1 MRDQVLEKGEFPMQ
15 TMTIG
20 ETVTQPWTADSQS
33 PVKSGRTTEL
43 VELMLKDRRRLD
55 LFIRDETHAPELI
68 PRLLAVSLLG
78 FTIFGIAATL
88 IINLG
93 GAQPAWVPRVQWSNG
108 TWASLTLAYV
118 LGLVAAVGVC
128 LPSFYFYGLLA
139 GVKLTMLQAAAHAV
153 KCLAITAVVL
163 VGVLPIYV
171 AGSLGMIVFSAPIEW
186 TRSTIALGLALPFI
200 SGLAGVRS
208 LFIGF
213 AELTFSVPSCQQVS
227 RTLFLRR
234 LTLAWSVCYTTVTPV
249 MIYWL
254 WTRLAG

>member
-1 MRDQVLEKGEFPMQ
+1 MQ

-20 ETVTQPWTADSQS
+20 EPIAQPLAESS
-33 PVKSGRTTEL
+33 PAEDPRAKDL

-55 LFIRDETHAPELI
+55 ALVRDEDHAPDLI
-68 PRLLAVSLLG
+68 PRLLAVALVG

-88 IINLG
+88 IVNLG
-93 GAQPAWVPRVQWSNG
+93 GEAPSWMPRSRWSDG

-118 LGLVAAVGVC
+118 IGLVAATGVC

-139 GVKLTMLQAAAHAV
+139 GVKLTMLQATAHAV
-153 KCLAITAVVL
+153 KCLAVTAVVL
-163 VGVLPIYV
+163 VGALPIYV
-171 AGSLGMIVFSAPIEW
+171 AVSLGMIVFSAPADWMRW
-186 TRSTIALGLALPFI
+186 TIGLGLALPFVA
-200 SGLAGVRS
+200 GLWGVRT
-208 LFIGF
+208 LFVGF
-213 AELTFSVPSCQQVS
+213 TDLAD
-227 RTLFLRR
+227 TLPARRKAHRAVFLRR

>member
-1 MRDQVLEKGEFPMQ
+1 MQ

-20 ETVTQPWTADSQS
+20 EPVAQTWPADSSS
-33 PVKSGRTTEL
+33 PKGGRTTEL

-55 LFIRDETHAPELI
+55 VFIRDEASTTELI
-68 PRLLAVSLLG
+68 PRLLAVALLG
-78 FTIFGIAATL
+78 FAIFGVAATL

-93 GAQPAWVPRVQWSNG
+93 GAQPSWVPRVRWSDG
-108 TWASLTLAYV
+108 TWPSLTLAYV
-118 LGLVAAVGVC
+118 FGLVAAVGVC

-186 TRSTIALGLALPFI
+186 TRSAITVGLALPFV

-213 AELTFSVPSCQQVS
+213 GDLTFSLPSSQKVS
-227 RTLFLRR
+227 RASFLRR
-234 LTLAWSVCYTTVTPV
+234 LTLAWAICYSTVTPV

-254 WTRLAG
+254 WIRFAG

>member
-1 MRDQVLEKGEFPMQ
+1 ME

-20 ETVTQPWTADSQS
+20 EPVTQPRTADSHAPAS
-33 PVKSGRTTEL
+33 SGRTTEL

-55 LFIRDETHAPELI
+55 LLIRDEAGAPELI
-68 PRLLAVSLLG
+68 PRLLAIALVG

-93 GAQPAWVPRVQWSNG
+93 GAQPSWVPRVRWSDG
-108 TWASLTLAYV
+108 TWPSLTLAYV

-171 AGSLGMIVFSAPIEW
+171 AGSLGMIVFSAPIDW

-200 SGLAGVRS
+200 AGLAGVQS

-213 AELTFSVPSCQQVS
+213 AELTFSLPSCQKAS
-227 RTLFLRR
+227 RTVFLRR
-234 LTLAWSVCYTTVTPV
+234 LTLAWSICYTTVTPV